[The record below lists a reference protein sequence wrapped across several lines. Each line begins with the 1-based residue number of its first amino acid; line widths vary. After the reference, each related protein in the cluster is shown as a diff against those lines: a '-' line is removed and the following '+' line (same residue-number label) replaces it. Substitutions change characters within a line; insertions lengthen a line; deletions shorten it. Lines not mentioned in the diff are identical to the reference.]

1 MARRTSNRC
10 IAMQREKRPSLGR
23 AATRGAIA
31 GLIGGAA
38 MTAAERVVLPRLP
51 GRRTPR
57 VLPWDARVADAADTI
72 GWDMTTRS
80 RTAAGITTQ
89 LLYAAC
95 LGAAYAALMS
105 RKPSRAGRDLAD
117 AALVFAASLIAPE
130 LPRSRS
136 RRRRGR
142 LAKVRQK
149 ALEPITVSKVFG
161 RATTLALRAL
171 GAGSR

>member
-1 MARRTSNRC
+1 
-10 IAMQREKRPSLGR
+10 MQRERKPSLGR

-130 LPRSRS
+130 LPHRKP
-136 RRRRGR
+136 RRKGGR
-142 LAKVRQK
+142 LTRLGRRA
-149 ALEPITVSKVFG
+149 AEPITVPKVFG
-161 RATTLALRAL
+161 RATTMALRAMERV
-171 GAGSR
+171 S